1 MENQDTLKYISNM
14 LEHINQTVS
23 VLAVNQLK
31 LMQKYDELN
40 ERIDTLDEKIDRV
53 DQKVDRVDQKV
64 DAVDQKVDAVNEKVD
79 KNHEEV
85 IKEIKGLREDVDT
98 IYDLEMDT
106 RKTVKQNSKNIEMIL
121 KILNSK
127 NGYKI
132 NNRFIN

>member
-14 LEHINQTVS
+14 LENINQTVS

-40 ERIDTLDEKIDRV
+40 EKI
-53 DQKVDRVDQKV
+53 DRVDQKV
-64 DAVDQKVDAVNEKVD
+64 DAVDQKVD

-106 RKTVKQNSKNIEMIL
+106 RKTVKQNSKDIERIL
-121 KILNSK
+121 KILNNK
-127 NGYKI
+127 KRYEI
-132 NNRFIN
+132 NNRCIN